1 MTQTTPNQSAR
12 ILIVDDNDDVRY
24 QLTRRL
30 KKLSYTDISI
40 AEDGQEAVDK
50 IAREEFDL
58 VLLDILMPGMTGYD
72 VLNHL
77 RSNGLLVNLPVIVIS
92 ALDDMD
98 STVRCLQIGAEDY
111 LPKPFNATLLEA
123 RIRGTLEKKQLRDEV
138 HQQLKVIREIFG
150 RYVPDKVAEEI
161 VAGHGI
167 LQPTKTTATILYTD
181 IAGFTGI
188 VESIPP
194 ERVVEMLNEYFEAI
208 IEPILEFGG
217 TVNQFQGDAML
228 VTFNVPSPDEN
239 HVTNAVKAAL
249 AIQNVH
255 RVKTFADIP
264 LKTRIGINTGE
275 VIAGNIGSGERMNY
289 TVHGDAV
296 NLAARLEQLN
306 KNYDTN
312 ILVSQTT
319 VDELQDKNQTR
330 FVDDVEVSG
339 KSTRVRVY
347 TVT

>member
-1 MTQTTPNQSAR
+1 MTSESSSNAPR

-30 KKLSYTDISI
+30 KKLGYTDLSV
-40 AEDGQEAVDK
+40 AENGQEAIDK
-50 IAREEFDL
+50 IASENFDL

-77 RSNGLLVNLPVIVIS
+77 RDQGLLGNLPVIVIS

-123 RIRGTLEKKQLRDEV
+123 RIRGTLEKKLLRDEV
-138 HQQLKVIREIFG
+138 HQQLKIIREIFG
-150 RYVPDKVAEEI
+150 RYVPDKVAEQI
-161 VAGHGI
+161 VAGRGI
-167 LQPTKTTATILYTD
+167 LKPAKTVATILYTD
-181 IAGFTGI
+181 IAGFTSI
-188 VESIPP
+188 VESMSP
-194 ERVVEMLNEYFEAI
+194 EQVVEMLNEYFAAVI
-208 IEPILEFGG
+208 APILEYGG

-239 HVTNAVKAAL
+239 HANNAVNAAL

-255 RVKTFADIP
+255 RERTFAGIT

-275 VIAGNIGSGERMNY
+275 VIAGNVGSGERLNY

-306 KNYDTN
+306 KYYDTN
-312 ILVSQTT
+312 ILISQNTI
-319 VDELQDKNQTR
+319 DEIPDKSAVRLIDN
-330 FVDDVEVSG
+330 VEIAG
-339 KSTRVRVY
+339 KSESVTVY
-347 TVT
+347 SVT